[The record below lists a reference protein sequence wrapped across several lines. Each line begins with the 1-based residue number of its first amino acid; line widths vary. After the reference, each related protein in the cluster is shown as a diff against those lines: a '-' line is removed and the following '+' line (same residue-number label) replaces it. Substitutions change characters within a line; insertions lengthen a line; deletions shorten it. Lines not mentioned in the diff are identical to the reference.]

1 MDQYRDSKYL
11 SETYVR
17 IDLNNQ
23 TFIDQTDFKQT
34 HTHIPTHTY
43 IYISREREGER
54 ERDRYR
60 WMGASI
66 VAQTQL
72 EPPLHENKSHV
83 LQERIQNKAKL
94 LETVYLGEPHGDFHA
109 E

>member
-1 MDQYRDSKYL
+1 M
-11 SETYVR
+11 
-17 IDLNNQ
+17 
-23 TFIDQTDFKQT
+23 
-34 HTHIPTHTY
+34 
-43 IYISREREGER
+43 
-54 ERDRYR
+54 
-60 WMGASI
+60 

>member
-43 IYISREREGER
+43 IYLERERER
-54 ERDRYR
+54 ERP
-60 WMGASI
+60 I
-66 VAQTQL
+66 
-72 EPPLHENKSHV
+72 
-83 LQERIQNKAKL
+83 
-94 LETVYLGEPHGDFHA
+94 
-109 E
+109 